1 MESFSSKIKEEL
13 SELNN
18 LSNKSIVKSELYGY
32 LKTGTSNEFVTESK
46 HNINRFGKLLS
57 NIGQEDYSIEIQG
70 NKFIIKT
77 KKKID
82 FEEDIKSEEE
92 YKAMIRGC
100 FMATGSI
107 NNPENSY
114 HLEIVFDN
122 KINAEDVL
130 EKLKDFEIKS
140 NIIERDKKFVIY
152 IKDGDEISNFLAL
165 IGANKSVLEFEQTRV
180 VKDVRNKVNRLVNCE
195 TANLNKTINASVRQV
210 EDIKYIKKRHKF
222 NSLTPKDRDIA
233 NLRLEFPNATYAEL
247 AKKTNPEI
255 GKSGVNHRLTNISK
269 FADELRN
276 E

>member
-107 NNPENSY
+107 NNPANSY

>member
-107 NNPENSY
+107 NNPANSY

-152 IKDGDEISNFLAL
+152 IKDGDQISNFLAL

>member
-82 FEEDIKSEEE
+82 FEENIKSEEE

-107 NNPENSY
+107 NNPANSY